1 LAKNG
6 RFITKTLAF
15 VIIFLIIGISIQPA
29 IATIEPEEKIIDVE
43 PKDYLFQTIIELANN
58 QEVNN
63 LLIQQKFNLFNV
75 DIDQEIIRKIFFSN
89 PRVIHSLMIT
99 KLANTQNNLNWIY
112 NQGIHIIDI
121 IGEDTA
127 LNILEQ
133 VKIKDKL
140 VFEELNFIIE
150 DDEVLY
156 DNINNLVKLNS
167 EMVPKNISD
176 ILSGLVCGIC
186 IVIFIAILVTISLIN
201 IPVELVLNLLSIIPN
216 ENWNKFL
223 TQINFF
229 FIKLYVTMIL
239 VSTLLMIIGCG
250 IEFDPY
256 YWYLFKEYS

>member
-1 LAKNG
+1 
-6 RFITKTLAF
+6 
-15 VIIFLIIGISIQPA
+15 
-29 IATIEPEEKIIDVE
+29 
-43 PKDYLFQTIIELANN
+43 
-58 QEVNN
+58 
-63 LLIQQKFNLFNV
+63 
-75 DIDQEIIRKIFFSN
+75 
-89 PRVIHSLMIT
+89 MIT